1 MITEAEN
8 LVPDFDDFEQML
20 IEVARVR
27 AEILTIKSATSRLE
41 AHCMRVALTDNTYW
55 VGGKR
60 PSMAYC
66 EKIVKELGNTEEDS
80 TRLNNLRTELANKT
94 ETYQLLQGLIALGKD
109 KLSLYQTIS
118 ANTRKSFL

>member
-1 MITEAEN
+1 MTVEAEI
-8 LVPDFDDFEQML
+8 LVPDFDDFEQMI

-27 AEILTIKSATSRLE
+27 AEILTIKTAISRLE
-41 AHCMRVALTDNTYW
+41 AQCMRVALTNNIYW

-80 TRLNNLRTELANKT
+80 ARLNNLRTELANKT

>member
-1 MITEAEN
+1 MEAEN
-8 LVPDFDDFEQML
+8 LVPDFEDFEQM
-20 IEVARVR
+20 IAEVARVR
-27 AEILTIKSATSRLE
+27 AEILTIKVALSKLE
-41 AHCMRVALTDNTYW
+41 ARCMREALTNSAYW

-60 PSMAYC
+60 PAMNYC

-80 TRLNNLRTELANKT
+80 VNLTNLRTELANKT